1 MPFNRNHNLVSMAFE
16 VNIYYTRYVGIS
28 NEKKEMAFIVN
39 KFTARYYQK
48 KRESFIKIR
57 VRQYVIYCRLILISR
72 LRTKATTTQLLG
84 TRKRHWSM
92 NVKRHSSGRRRCSLG
107 FEASTSAKSC
117 LPSLLASLILQRLLV
132 QVVQAQLLNAH
143 GLESNINKR

>member
-1 MPFNRNHNLVSMAFE
+1 MKYIFT
-16 VNIYYTRYVGIS
+16 TRTS
-28 NEKKEMAFIVN
+28 NEKKEYHLHIVN
-39 KFTARYYQK
+39 KFTACYYQR
-48 KRESFIKIR
+48 RERIIHLNQSET
-57 VRQYVIYCRLILISR
+57 VCNTYVYCRLIMISR

-92 NVKRHSSGRRRCSLG
+92 NVKRHSSRRRRCSLG